1 MDKLVEV
8 LNALIE
14 KYQFTEEDIALV
26 QEALSELENGAEEEF
41 TYEENEE
48 EEEV

>member
-1 MDKLVEV
+1 MENLVEV

-41 TYEENEE
+41 TYEENK
-48 EEEV
+48 EEV

>member
-14 KYQFTEEDIALV
+14 KYQFTEEDIALL

-41 TYEENEE
+41 TYAENEE
-48 EEEV
+48 EV